1 MMRKLLW
8 LLAISAGL
16 LAGVTWTAALS
27 HADPDGVATAVSVA
41 TVTTPAPPS
50 TTIEQVSFLLGL
62 WHDIKTG
69 NAPGILGGVII
80 LLGLVLSGNIPVI
93 GDKIKV
99 FLNDPKNEWARPLI
113 VALLGA
119 VTIAL
124 PQVMAH
130 VPLLTAL
137 LSGFGTSGGASLLF
151 KIAKTIWTSYQARK
165 GNITITL
172 PPSKIAEIM
181 AMTDDAAKAK
191 ALLDHV
197 TSLTGGT
204 TPPQPVAPK

>member
-1 MMRKLLW
+1 MRKLLW
-8 LLAISAGL
+8 LLAIPVGL
-16 LAGVTWTAALS
+16 ATGIVWTASLS

-41 TVTTPAPPS
+41 TVTTPPAPS
-50 TTIEQVSFLLGL
+50 TTIEQVSFLLRL

-69 NAPGILGGVII
+69 NAPGALGGFII
-80 LLGLVLSGNIPVI
+80 LLGLVLSGNIPVV

-99 FLNDPKNEWARPLI
+99 FLNDPKNEWARPII
-113 VALLGA
+113 VTLLGA
-119 VTIAL
+119 LTIAL

-151 KIAKTIWTSYQARK
+151 KIAKTIWTSYQARQ
-165 GNITITL
+165 GNVTITL
-172 PPSKIAEIM
+172 PPAKVAEIM

-191 ALLDHV
+191 ALLEHV
-197 TSLTGGT
+197 TGLTGGT
-204 TPPQPVAPK
+204 TPPQPATPK